1 LIDIAQI
8 REQVSRYLANQQS
21 LSDFNAWLI
30 AETWN
35 LSPEDASGV
44 RSLFG
49 SIELTIAEYDAGHL
63 TIEDLRNKLGALAS
77 SPQVPLSVSSD

>member
-21 LSDFNAWLI
+21 LSDFNEWLI

-35 LSPEDASGV
+35 LSPEDASGL
-44 RSLFG
+44 RPLFG
-49 SIELTIAEYDAGHL
+49 SIERTIAEYDAGHL
-63 TIEDLRNKLGALAS
+63 SVEDLRSKLAVLAS
-77 SPQVPLSVSSD
+77 RSQVPLSVSSD